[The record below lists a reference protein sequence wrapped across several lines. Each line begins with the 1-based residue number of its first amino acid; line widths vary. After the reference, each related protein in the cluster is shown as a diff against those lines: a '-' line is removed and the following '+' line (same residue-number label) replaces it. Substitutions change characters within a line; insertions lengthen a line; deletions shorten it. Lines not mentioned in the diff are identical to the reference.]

1 MASKHGL
8 GRGLG
13 ALIPETDL
21 AEADR
26 MDNPEAR
33 TDGVRM
39 AAVGSLSP
47 NPDQPRRRFDQASI
61 DELALSVSRHGVIQP
76 LIVEADGD
84 GRYRIIAGER
94 RWRAACQAGLKEVP
108 VLVREMGREKR
119 LEVALVENIQRED
132 LNPADEAEAY
142 RQLMEAIGLT
152 QEQVAERVGKS
163 RPAVA
168 NSLRLL
174 SLPPEAMEALRSGSI
189 SAGHARAILSAL
201 NPGHRSAILSRI
213 LQDGI
218 SVREAEALAAGY
230 NKGIAPAGT
239 AAAPASAQHNAAKPG
254 AKPGAK
260 PLDPD
265 LAALEQNLIGTL
277 GTKVSIKGDNER
289 GSIIIEYFS
298 MEDLER
304 VYGIIAG
311 QE

>member
-13 ALIPETDL
+13 ALIPESDL
-21 AEADR
+21 ADAER
-26 MDNPEAR
+26 IDNPDAR
-33 TDGVRM
+33 GDGVRM
-39 AAVGSLSP
+39 VAVGALSP
-47 NPDQPRRRFDQASI
+47 NPDQPRRRFDPASI
-61 DELALSVSRHGVIQP
+61 DELALSVARHGVIQP
-76 LIVEADGD
+76 LIVEADGQ
-84 GRYRIIAGER
+84 GAYRIIAGER
-94 RWRAACQAGLKEVP
+94 RWRAACKAGLKEVP

-174 SLPPEAMEALRSGSI
+174 ALPAEAMEALRSGSI
-189 SAGHARAILSAL
+189 SAGHARAILSAQ
-201 NPGHRSAILSRI
+201 NPAQRSALLASIVG
-213 LQDGI
+213 QGI
-218 SVREAEALAAGY
+218 SVREAEALASDY
-230 NKGIAPAGT
+230 NKGT
-239 AAAPASAQHNAAKPG
+239 AQATHKQAEHKPTAKPM
-254 AKPGAK
+254 
-260 PLDPD
+260 DPN

-277 GTKVSIKGDNER
+277 GTKVSIKGDSTR
-289 GSIIIEYFS
+289 GTIVIEYFS
-298 MEDLER
+298 MDDLDR
-304 VYGIIAG
+304 VYSIIAG